1 MLMKF
6 FRTQRGPAAAGP
18 ASSPTESLGRRGLVV
33 GAGVAG
39 AAALAA
45 AVLHRHAQAVPEV
58 AATPMRVSEDG
69 GYQVTP
75 HVLRY
80 YETTRS

>member
-1 MLMKF
+1 MMKF
-6 FRTQRGPAAAGP
+6 LRDRQAAKAADP
-18 ASSPTESLGRRGLVV
+18 SSSRVDRRGLVV

-39 AAALAA
+39 VAALAA
-45 AVLHRHAQAVPEV
+45 AALHRKAV
-58 AATPMRVSEDG
+58 ATPEAANPAGAAPAKD

>member
-1 MLMKF
+1 MKF
-6 FRTQRGPAAAGP
+6 FRTRRGAVAAEP
-18 ASSPTESLGRRGLVV
+18 ASSQTQAIGRRDLVV

-39 AAALAA
+39 ATALAA
-45 AVLHRHAQAVPEV
+45 AVLHQPAQTAPEV
-58 AATPMRVSEDG
+58 AATVSRGSEDG
-69 GYQVTP
+69 GYRLTP